1 MKDPRCAL
9 GAASSSLR
17 AGPAGAHT
25 MTGPAPTPRPFG
37 LAFLNLHRCTA
48 PEAVQAAAHAGAAF
62 LGLRP
67 WQNVPGSPFQRLIG
81 EPAILREVQAAM
93 ADTGVRVLDLEI
105 IRIDAGFDA
114 RRLTP
119 LFELGAAL
127 GARSVTVAG
136 DDTDAARL
144 CDSYARVCE
153 AMAPYGLTA
162 DLEFTPWTAVPDART
177 ALQVVQ
183 RAGSPANAG
192 ILPDP
197 LHFARSRTTLED
209 LRAIPRHLLHYAQIC
224 DGIPGLNFT
233 TEQLIHSARCER
245 LFPGEGGIDLRGF
258 LDALPPDLPLSCEVV
273 HLEREA
279 AMSPA
284 DWAAHCLALTRS
296 RVASL

>member
-1 MKDPRCAL
+1 MNAP
-9 GAASSSLR
+9 ASTS
-17 AGPAGAHT
+17 
-25 MTGPAPTPRPFG
+25 RPYG

-48 PEAVQAAAHAGAAF
+48 PEAVQAAAQAGATF

-93 ADTGVRVLDLEI
+93 ADTGVRVFDLEI
-105 IRIDAGFDA
+105 IRIDASFDA
-114 RRLTP
+114 QRWKP
-119 LFELGAAL
+119 VYEIGAAL

-136 DDTDAARL
+136 DDPDAARL
-144 CDSYARVCE
+144 CDSYAQVCE

-183 RAGSPANAG
+183 RAGTPANAG

-209 LRAIPRHLLHYAQIC
+209 LRAIPRQLLHYAQIC
-224 DGIPGLNFT
+224 DGTPGLHFT

-279 AMSPA
+279 AMSPTE
-284 DWAAHCLALTRS
+284 WAARCLAATRRLVEGS
-296 RVASL
+296 